1 MAFIRKKSKPIRFPL
16 GDENDPILIIHQI
29 KVQKAAQILA
39 NHSAAIQAIQELAT
53 ESGSEKEDKINVSK
67 WLSDDNVTLLDD
79 ALETVVAATKG
90 WENVVDENGNE
101 EPYSPES
108 LLEIIGSNIKYYFA
122 MLQALMNASGFM
134 GTEEDAAAKN

>member
-134 GTEEDAAAKN
+134 GTEEDAAAKI

>member
-1 MAFIRKKSKPIRFPL
+1 MAFIRKKAKPIHFSL

-53 ESGSEKEDKINVSK
+53 ESSGEKEGKTDISR

-79 ALETVVAATKG
+79 ALETIVKATKG
-90 WENVVDENGNE
+90 WENVVDEDGNE
-101 EPYSPES
+101 EPYDQEK
-108 LLEIIGSNIKYYFA
+108 LVEVIGSNIKYYFA
-122 MLQALMNASGFM
+122 MLQALMNASGFS

>member
-79 ALETVVAATKG
+79 ALETVVEATKG
-90 WENVVDENGNE
+90 WENVVDEDGNE

>member
-134 GTEEDAAAKN
+134 GTGEDAAAKN